1 MLAFLVKDCMK
12 QPKEMTLTELRPYM
26 AEYLRRSAEPSQ
38 PNPAYSRLARRVVR
52 CSPLVDVVMLAPSV
66 ARTTGRQND

>member
-26 AEYLRRSAEPSQ
+26 AEYLRRKRGTK
-38 PNPAYSRLARRVVR
+38 PAKPRVLKACKECGEMLTARQRR
-52 CSPLVDVVMLAPSV
+52 YACPKCGTYNREAK
-66 ARTTGRQND
+66 